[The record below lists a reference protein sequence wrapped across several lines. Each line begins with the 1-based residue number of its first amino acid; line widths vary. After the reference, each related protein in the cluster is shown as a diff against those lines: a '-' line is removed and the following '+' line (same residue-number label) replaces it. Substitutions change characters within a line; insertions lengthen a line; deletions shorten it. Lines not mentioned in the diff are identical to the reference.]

1 MESACAEIIRLA
13 EKVMDGGEIT
23 QEEAK
28 SLIRTK
34 DEDTMLLLAMADK
47 IRQKF
52 NGNAVDFC
60 AIINARSGH
69 CQENCKF
76 CAQSGWYHTGV
87 KEYPLRSPED
97 LLFEAKQA
105 EAYGAE
111 RFGIVTSGRGQSDPV
126 QFASIVEAVKRI
138 SKETKLSVCCSLGLL
153 TEEQL
158 KTLKAAG
165 CQRIHCN
172 LETAKRHFPA
182 ICTTHTYE
190 EKEAHIRRIQ
200 QAGLEVC
207 SGGIFGL
214 GETEEDRIDTA
225 FALRE
230 HHVTSVPLNIFN
242 PIPGTPFGKNK
253 PPKPIEILRMF
264 AMYRFIMPH
273 VIMRVCAGR
282 ENSLRDM
289 QAFALS
295 AGLNGAMIG
304 GYLTIAGRSPER
316 DKHMAVDMGRTL

>member
-1 MESACAEIIRLA
+1 M
-13 EKVMDGGEIT
+13 
-23 QEEAK
+23 
-28 SLIRTK
+28 
-34 DEDTMLLLAMADK
+34 
-47 IRQKF
+47 
-52 NGNAVDFC
+52 
-60 AIINARSGH
+60 
-69 CQENCKF
+69 
-76 CAQSGWYHTGV
+76 
-87 KEYPLRSPED
+87 
-97 LLFEAKQA
+97 
-105 EAYGAE
+105 
-111 RFGIVTSGRGQSDPV
+111 

-214 GETEEDRIDTA
+214 GETEEDRIDMA

-230 HHVTSVPLNIFN
+230 HRITSVPLNIFN

-264 AMYRFIMPH
+264 AMYRFILPH
-273 VIMRVCAGR
+273 AIMRVCAGR

-316 DKHMAVDMGRTL
+316 DKQMAVDMGRTL

>member
-97 LLFEAKQA
+97 LLREAKQA

-214 GETEEDRIDTA
+214 GETEEDRIDMA

-264 AMYRFIMPH
+264 AMYRFILPH
-273 VIMRVCAGR
+273 AIMRVCAGR

-316 DKHMAVDMGRTL
+316 DKQMAVDMGRTL

>member
-97 LLFEAKQA
+97 LLREAKQA

-214 GETEEDRIDTA
+214 GETEEDRIDMA

-264 AMYRFIMPH
+264 AMYRFILPH
-273 VIMRVCAGR
+273 AIMRVCAGR

-289 QAFALS
+289 QGFALS

-316 DKHMAVDMGRTL
+316 DKQMAVDMGRTL

>member
-97 LLFEAKQA
+97 LLREAKQA

-214 GETEEDRIDTA
+214 GETEEDRIDMA

-264 AMYRFIMPH
+264 AMYRFILPH

-316 DKHMAVDMGRTL
+316 DKQMAVDMGRTL

>member
-1 MESACAEIIRLA
+1 
-13 EKVMDGGEIT
+13 MDEHIATIT
-23 QEEAK
+23 QCMDQVLAGKDISREQAETLFAAGKEEPFFLMA
-28 SLIRTK
+28 
-34 DEDTMLLLAMADK
+34 AADK
-47 IRQKF
+47 IRKT
-52 NGNAVDFC
+52 FC
-60 AIINARSGH
+60 GGKMRFCSDVNARSGR
-69 CQENCKF
+69 CTENCKF

-97 LLFEAKQA
+97 LLREAKQA
-105 EAYGAE
+105 EVYGAE
-111 RFGIVTSGRGQSDPV
+111 RFGIVTSGRGQSDPA
-126 QFASIVEAVKRI
+126 QFDSIVEAVKR
-138 SKETKLSVCCSLGLL
+138 
-153 TEEQL
+153 
-158 KTLKAAG
+158 
-165 CQRIHCN
+165 
-172 LETAKRHFPA
+172 HFPS

-200 QAGLEVC
+200 QTGLEVC

-214 GETEEDRIDTA
+214 GETDEDRIDMA

-264 AMYRFIMPH
+264 AMYRFILPH

-316 DKHMAVDMGRTL
+316 DKQMAVDMGRTL

>member
-1 MESACAEIIRLA
+1 M
-13 EKVMDGGEIT
+13 
-23 QEEAK
+23 
-28 SLIRTK
+28 
-34 DEDTMLLLAMADK
+34 
-47 IRQKF
+47 
-52 NGNAVDFC
+52 
-60 AIINARSGH
+60 
-69 CQENCKF
+69 
-76 CAQSGWYHTGV
+76 
-87 KEYPLRSPED
+87 
-97 LLFEAKQA
+97 
-105 EAYGAE
+105 
-111 RFGIVTSGRGQSDPV
+111 

-214 GETEEDRIDTA
+214 GETEEDRTDMA

-264 AMYRFIMPH
+264 AMYRFILPH
-273 VIMRVCAGR
+273 AIMRVCAGR

-316 DKHMAVDMGRTL
+316 DKQMAVDMGRTL